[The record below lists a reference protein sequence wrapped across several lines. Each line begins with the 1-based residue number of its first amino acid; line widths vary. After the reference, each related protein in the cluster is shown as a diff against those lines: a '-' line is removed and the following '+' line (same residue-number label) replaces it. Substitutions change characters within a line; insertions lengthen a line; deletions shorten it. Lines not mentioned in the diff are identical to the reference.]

1 MDAKLYINKLENS
14 YRSHFKINKDIYFL
28 ENHLDMLAH
37 CKLVNVRTMI
47 TEKDIIDSFET
58 NEFCFVKHLDNISK
72 KTLDKHIDMLIE
84 AEKLCVTPHKDHKS
98 SYLTGILI
106 SENSIDDNIKQYV
119 KKFKFAK
126 AYKFYW
132 FGWCDIRLILIDLKN
147 NEVTTNKAGK
157 FVKKVY
163 EKHFNKN

>member
-1 MDAKLYINKLENS
+1 MDVKSYIGKIEDC
-14 YRSHFKINKDIYFL
+14 YRSNFRIKKDIYFS
-28 ENHLDMLAH
+28 ENHLDMFAH

-58 NEFCFVKHLDNISK
+58 NEFCFVKHLHNISK
-72 KTLDKHIDMLIE
+72 ETLDRYINMLIE
-84 AEKLCVTPHKDHKS
+84 AEKKCVTPHKDHKS

-106 SENSIDDNIKQYV
+106 SENPIDDDIKKYV

-132 FGWCDIRLILIDLKN
+132 FGWCDIRLVLIDLKN
-147 NEVTTNKAGK
+147 KEVITNKAGK

-163 EKHFNKN
+163 EKHFNNN